1 MGKWNIIHKV
11 RYPPFDHQ
19 RWKPNIVPIV
29 NEKVKMNLTNE
40 QIKQSYPPFRINS
53 EEGWLLERTIVSE
66 DGIEWDGT
74 TSNFVDNSEFVNLV
88 DQQRK
93 GWYIIPNNLH
103 SVARR
108 LINFAVILLLMTLTY
123 LFVEPI
129 LSSLGIPS
137 LGTQSIRL
145 GLLDY
150 PVLTVVV
157 VPFLLMP
164 LLLRMVANFL
174 DLKKQQDYFKNPAKS
189 PILEL
194 DSKIQS
200 GKSLRGKCIIPER
213 RSDWKSI
220 SIHWHVGTLPPSRLA
235 LVELSGRK
243 LEDQPPVGLSTPLPH
258 HWEEGLDDGTAGGED
273 APMERQDIPGG
284 VFLRPMRFS
293 EEGGGQ
299 ELDEDGNFE
308 LSPPVNNWPG
318 SVNSELLRV
327 HWEIVVKIKRQKNMP
342 LLWVMPIQVNF
353 PTEDI
358 NLENLNVNDS
368 RTEHFYIGK
377 R

>member
-1 MGKWNIIHKV
+1 MTKWNVIHKV
-11 RYPPFDHQ
+11 RYPPFEHQ
-19 RWKPNIVPIV
+19 RWKASSVPIV
-29 NEKVKMNLTNE
+29 EERLNVNLTGE
-40 QIKQSYPPFRINS
+40 QIQNRYPEFRIES
-53 EEGWLLERTIVSE
+53 EEGWLLERTFESK
-66 DGIEWDGT
+66 DGT
-74 TSNFVDNSEFVNLV
+74 KWSGEPLQIIDDTEFVNLV
-88 DQQRK
+88 HQQRS

-108 LINFAVILLLMTLTY
+108 LINFAVILLLATLSY
-123 LFVEPI
+123 LFIEPI
-129 LSSLGIPS
+129 LSVIGIPS

-150 PVLTVVV
+150 PILTIIV

-164 LLLRMVANFL
+164 LLLRMIANFL
-174 DLKKQQDYFKNPAKS
+174 DLKKQQEYFKNPVKS
-189 PILEL
+189 PIMELE
-194 DSKIQS
+194 STIRS
-200 GKSLRGKCIIPER
+200 GQPLRGKCIIPER
-213 RSDWKSI
+213 RDDWKSV
-220 SIHWHVGTLPPSRLA
+220 SIHWHVGTLPPSRSA
-235 LVELSGRK
+235 LVELSGRT
-243 LEDQPPVGLSTPLPH
+243 LGQQPPVGLSTPLPH

-299 ELDEDGNFE
+299 VLEEEGDFE
-308 LSPPVNNWPG
+308 LTPPEMIWPG

-327 HWEIVVKIKRQKNMP
+327 HWEIVVKIKRQNKTP
-342 LLWVMPIQVNF
+342 LLWVMPIRVEF
-353 PTEDI
+353 PTSKI
-358 NLENLNVNDS
+358 QLQHLRVNDS

>member
-19 RWKPNIVPIV
+19 RWKANSVPIV
-29 NEKVKMNLTNE
+29 EEKVSLNLTAK
-40 QIKQSYPPFRINS
+40 QIKERYPPFRINS
-53 EEGWLLERTIVSE
+53 EEGWLLERTIVSKE
-66 DGIEWDGT
+66 GEEWDGKSST
-74 TSNFVDNSEFVNLV
+74 QADNSEFVNLV
-88 DQQRK
+88 QQQRS

-108 LINFAVILLLMTLTY
+108 LINFAVILLLITLTY

-129 LSSLGIPS
+129 LSALGIPS

-194 DSKIQS
+194 DSEIQS

-213 RSDWKSI
+213 RPDWKSI
-220 SIHWHVGTLPPSRLA
+220 SIHWHVGTLPPSRIA

-243 LEDQPPVGLSTPLPH
+243 LEDQPPVGLSTPCLLYTSPSQR
-258 HWEEGLDDGTAGGED
+258 D
-273 APMERQDIPGG
+273 AT
-284 VFLRPMRFS
+284 
-293 EEGGGQ
+293 
-299 ELDEDGNFE
+299 
-308 LSPPVNNWPG
+308 LS
-318 SVNSELLRV
+318 R
-327 HWEIVVKIKRQKNMP
+327 MP
-342 LLWVMPIQVNF
+342 
-353 PTEDI
+353 
-358 NLENLNVNDS
+358 S
-368 RTEHFYIGK
+368 SA
-377 R
+377 

>member
-11 RYPPFDHQ
+11 RYPPFDHH
-19 RWKPNIVPIV
+19 RWKPDSVPTIHEEV
-29 NEKVKMNLTNE
+29 DTNLTT
-40 QIKQSYPPFRINS
+40 KQVKKKYPEFEIQS
-53 EEGWLLERTIVSE
+53 EEGWLLERSFVSNDDLQWNE
-66 DGIEWDGT
+66 D
-74 TSNFVDNSEFVNLV
+74 SSVLVDNSAFVNLIE
-88 DQQRK
+88 QQRS

-108 LINFAVILLLMTLTY
+108 LINFAVILLLVTLTY
-123 LFVEPI
+123 LFIEPI
-129 LSSLGIPS
+129 LRSIGIPS
-137 LGTQSIRL
+137 FGTKSIRL

-150 PVLTVVV
+150 PLLTVVV

-164 LLLRMVANFL
+164 LLLRIIANFL
-174 DLKKQQDYFKNPAKS
+174 DLKKQQDYFKNPAQS
-189 PILEL
+189 PIIELE
-194 DSKIQS
+194 SNIQS

-213 RSDWKSI
+213 REDWKSI
-220 SIHWHVGTLPPSRLA
+220 SIHWHVGTLPPSRAA

-243 LEDQPPVGLSTPLPH
+243 LGEQPPVGLSTPLPH

-299 ELDEDGNFE
+299 VIEEDGQFE
-308 LSPPVNNWPG
+308 LTPPPTLWPG
-318 SVNSELLRV
+318 SVNSELLRI
-327 HWEIVVKIKRQKNMP
+327 HWELVIKIKRQHNMP
-342 LLWVMPIQVNF
+342 LLWVMPIRVQF
-353 PTEDI
+353 PTSKIHLD
-358 NLENLNVNDS
+358 NLVVNDS
-368 RTEHFYIGK
+368 RTEHFFIGK